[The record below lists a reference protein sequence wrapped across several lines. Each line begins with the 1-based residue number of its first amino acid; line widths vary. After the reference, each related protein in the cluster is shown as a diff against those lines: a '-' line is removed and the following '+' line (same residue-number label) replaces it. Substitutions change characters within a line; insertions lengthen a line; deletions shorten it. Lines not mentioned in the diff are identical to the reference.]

1 MEKPKQITRLW
12 HTADEQPEVNAR
24 GNARICVMR
33 QYGNGEIGLQQTF
46 FTDGE
51 SWEDFKFEVRTL
63 VAWAYTDALT
73 LSVINEINKKSK
85 REVQA

>member
-24 GNARICVMR
+24 GNARICIMR
-33 QYGNGEIGLQQTF
+33 QFDNGEMVIQQTF

>member
-1 MEKPKQITRLW
+1 MEKHITRLW

-46 FTDGE
+46 ITADE

-73 LSVINEINKKSK
+73 LSVINEINKKNK
-85 REVQA
+85 NEVNG